1 MGTRFPWQ
9 QKVRLVKGISS
20 GMAYLHPTC
29 IIRRDLNSPN
39 CLLKLDETVVVADF
53 GLSHI
58 VVEERRRPTGE
69 KATTKKHTLCK
80 SDCKKHYPWWETLLG
95 DLWDEAWQELQET
108 TDAFSFGIVLF
119 EIIRQADADP
129 DCLPH
134 TMTGLWPPCK
144 AFLEE
149 ICPNRLP
156 PSLPL
161 PSKFYLLQTRA

>member
-20 GMAYLHPTC
+20 GMAYLHPMC

-58 VVEERRRPTGE
+58 VVEERRRPPGE

-80 SDCKKHYPWWETLLG
+80 SDCKKHYSWWETLLG
-95 DLWDEAWQELQET
+95 DL
-108 TDAFSFGIVLF
+108 
-119 EIIRQADADP
+119 
-129 DCLPH
+129 
-134 TMTGLWPPCK
+134 
-144 AFLEE
+144 
-149 ICPNRLP
+149 
-156 PSLPL
+156 
-161 PSKFYLLQTRA
+161 